1 MQSRGT
7 RLIRIAGRIALFAAV
22 GIGAVL
28 LAFSGWLGWQ
38 TIRDPLEAL
47 PPLRGD
53 LQVLDDTP
61 CAGAVEPGRLCRR
74 LVLADETGHQVSI
87 AVNRPDTAQP
97 APALLLLAGNRAG
110 QDTVRLIADPGPN
123 VLIGYEYPFAK
134 RWPRGLSAL
143 PAVFR
148 TRQAALAVPGEAA
161 AIFRWARRQAWVDH
175 GRVAVAGFSLG
186 ALYVPATLHRA
197 QADGAAPKV
206 AVIGF
211 GGAGL
216 GAIFSRAAAAI
227 PQPLSARAATALRP
241 LEPAVHLPMV
251 RATVLVIEA
260 DNDEL
265 MPAEARDRL
274 VALLPGPKT
283 VVRLSGD
290 HVAGAQSE
298 MGRAAAAIAREWLVE
313 TGAMN
318 P

>member
-1 MQSRGT
+1 MQSRGA
-7 RLIRIAGRIALFAAV
+7 RLIRIACRIAFFAAL

-47 PPLRGD
+47 PALRGD
-53 LQVLDDTP
+53 LQVLEDSD

-87 AVNRPDTAQP
+87 AVNRPDTALP

-110 QDTVRLIADPGPN
+110 QDTVRVIADPGPN

-134 RWPRGLSAL
+134 RWPRGFAAL
-143 PAVFR
+143 PAVLR

-161 AIFRWARRQAWVDH
+161 AVFRWAQQQPWVDS
-175 GRVAVAGFSLG
+175 GRVAIAGFSLG
-186 ALYVPATLHRA
+186 ALYMPALLHRA

-206 AVIGF
+206 AIIGF
-211 GGAGL
+211 GGVGL
-216 GAIFSRAAAAI
+216 GAIFTRAAATI

-251 RATVLVIEA
+251 RASVLVIEA
-260 DNDEL
+260 ENDEL
-265 MPAEARDRL
+265 MPAESRDRL
-274 VALLPGPKT
+274 VALLPEPKT

-290 HVAGAQSE
+290 HVAGAQSD
-298 MGRAAAAIAREWLVE
+298 MGRAAAAITREWLVE
-313 TGAMN
+313 SGAMN